1 MTDDC
6 NETAST
12 NYPAQSEQLA
22 LPPGIDADEAC
33 ENSIAT
39 MEDT

>member
-6 NETAST
+6 NETAAT
-12 NYPAQSEQLA
+12 KYPEQSEQLA
-22 LPPGIDADEAC
+22 LPPGIEADEAC
-33 ENSIAT
+33 EYSITT

>member
-22 LPPGIDADEAC
+22 LPPGIEADVAC
-33 ENSIAT
+33 EHSITT